1 MGGQTREV
9 REAHAV
15 LEATGVQRPPVPVES
30 IARQLGAKLSYEPF
44 DGNVSGLLYRDG
56 DGDQVI
62 IGVNTLHPE
71 ARQRFT
77 VAHEL
82 GHWKLHPGKRVFL
95 DHLVRV
101 DFRDQRSAAAT
112 DREEIQANAFAA
124 ELLMPRDMI
133 VHEVTHHGLTGSPI
147 SVDQLVEELAAVFQ
161 VSHQAMEYRLV
172 NLGIRGHL

>member
-1 MGGQTREV
+1 MGGQTREM

-15 LEATGVQRPPVPVES
+15 LEAAGVQRPPVSVES
-30 IARQLGAKLSYEPF
+30 IARQLGARLSYEPF
-44 DGNVSGLLYRDG
+44 NGNVSGLLYR

-71 ARQRFT
+71 VRQRFT

-133 VHEVTHHGLTGSPI
+133 VREVTHHGLTGNPI

-172 NLGIRGHL
+172 NLGIRGQL

>member
-1 MGGQTREV
+1 MVSPRLEV
-9 REAHAV
+9 REAQAV
-15 LEATGVQRPPVPVES
+15 LEAAGVQRPPVPVES
-30 IARQLGAKLSYEPF
+30 IARQLGARLSYEPF

-56 DGDQVI
+56 DQVV

-71 ARQRFT
+71 VRQRFT

-101 DFRDQRSAAAT
+101 DLRDGLSAEAT
-112 DREEIQANAFAA
+112 DRQEIQANGFAA

-133 VHEVTHHGLTGSPI
+133 VREVAHHGLARSPI
-147 SVDQLVEELAAVFQ
+147 GVDQLVEELAAVFQ
-161 VSHQAMEYRLV
+161 VSRQAMEYRLV

>member
-1 MGGQTREV
+1 MASQTREV
-9 REAHAV
+9 REAQAL
-15 LEATGVQRPPVPVES
+15 LEAAGVQRPPVPVEA
-30 IARQLGAKLSYEPF
+30 IARQLGARLSYEPF

-56 DGDQVI
+56 DQVV

-71 ARQRFT
+71 VRQRFT

-101 DFRDQRSAAAT
+101 DFRDGRS
-112 DREEIQANAFAA
+112 DREEVQANGFAA
-124 ELLMPRDMI
+124 ELLMPKELI
-133 VHEVTHHGLTGSPI
+133 VREVAHRGLPGSAI
-147 SVDQLVEELAAVFQ
+147 RVNQLVEELAAVFQ
-161 VSHQAMEYRLV
+161 VSGQAMEYRLT